1 MSRTY
6 YVPTVLL
13 RCNRCRNQTPHLL
26 IDLLNK
32 PKFGIT
38 LTYECQMCGETKKA
52 FDLNALPDFTPE
64 SDQSVAKEESK
75 APLVIAAKEESKA
88 PLVIGGT

>member
-13 RCNRCRNQTPHLL
+13 RCSKCHNQTPHLL
-26 IDLLNK
+26 IDFQNK

-38 LTYECQMCGETKKA
+38 LTYECQMCGEIKKA
-52 FDLNALPDFTPE
+52 FDLNALPEFTPE
-64 SDQSVAKEESK
+64 ITQSVIKEE
-75 APLVIAAKEESKA
+75 KEESKA
-88 PLVIGGT
+88 PLVIGGA

>member
-13 RCNRCRNQTPHLL
+13 RCNKCRNQTPHLL

-38 LTYECQMCGETKKA
+38 LTYECQMCGEIKKA
-52 FDLNALPDFTPE
+52 FDLNSLPEFTPE
-64 SDQSVAKEESK
+64 LAQDATKEEK
-75 APLVIAAKEESKA
+75 KEPVAIE
-88 PLVIGGT
+88 VT

>member
-13 RCNRCRNQTPHLL
+13 RCSKCHNQTPHLL
-26 IDLLNK
+26 IDFQNK

-52 FDLNALPDFTPE
+52 FDLNTLPEFTPE
-64 SDQSVAKEESK
+64 IEQSAASTPAKEESK
-75 APLVIAAKEESKA
+75 TLLESKA
-88 PLVIGGT
+88 SPVIGSA

>member
-13 RCNRCRNQTPHLL
+13 RCNKCHNQTPHLL
-26 IDLLNK
+26 IDLINK
-32 PKFGIT
+32 PRFGIT

-52 FDLNALPDFTPE
+52 FDLNALPEFTPE
-64 SDQSVAKEESK
+64 SVQDAAREETKEPIEVEVA
-75 APLVIAAKEESKA
+75 
-88 PLVIGGT
+88 

>member
-13 RCNRCRNQTPHLL
+13 RCNRCHNQTPHLL
-26 IDLLNK
+26 IDFQNK
-32 PKFGIT
+32 PNFGIT

-52 FDLNALPDFTPE
+52 FDLNTLPEFTPE
-64 SDQSVAKEESK
+64 IEQSAPKEESK
-75 APLVIAAKEESKA
+75 TPLVIAAKEESKA
-88 PLVIGGT
+88 PLVIGGA

>member
-13 RCNRCRNQTPHLL
+13 RCNRCHNQTPHLL

-38 LTYECQMCGETKKA
+38 LTYECQMCGETKRA
-52 FDLNALPDFTPE
+52 FDLNALPEFTPE
-64 SDQSVAKEESK
+64 ISQSAASTPSTPAKEESK
-75 APLVIAAKEESKA
+75 AP
-88 PLVIGGT
+88 PVIGGA

>member
-13 RCNRCRNQTPHLL
+13 RCSRCRNQTPHLL
-26 IDLLNK
+26 IDFQNK

-52 FDLNALPDFTPE
+52 FDLNTLPEFTSE
-64 SDQSVAKEESK
+64 LEQSAPKEESK
-75 APLVIAAKEESKA
+75 QESKQESKEP
-88 PLVIGGT
+88 PLVIGSA

>member
-13 RCNRCRNQTPHLL
+13 RCSKCRNQTPHLL
-26 IDLLNK
+26 IDLINK
-32 PKFGIT
+32 PKFAMT

-52 FDLNALPDFTPE
+52 FDLNPLLEFTPE
-64 SDQSVAKEESK
+64 SGKD
-75 APLVIAAKEESKA
+75 AAKEERKE
-88 PLVIGGT
+88 PLVIGVA

>member
-13 RCNRCRNQTPHLL
+13 RCNKCRNQTPHLL
-26 IDLLNK
+26 IDLINK

-38 LTYECQMCGETKKA
+38 LTYECQICGETKKA
-52 FDLNALPDFTPE
+52 FDLNALPEFTPE
-64 SDQSVAKEESK
+64 
-75 APLVIAAKEESKA
+75 LVQNAAKEEKKE
-88 PLVIGGT
+88 PPTIGVT

>member
-6 YVPTVLL
+6 YIPTVLL
-13 RCNRCRNQTPHLL
+13 RCNKCRNQTPHLL

-52 FDLNALPDFTPE
+52 FDLNSLPEFTPE
-64 SDQSVAKEESK
+64 LGEN
-75 APLVIAAKEESKA
+75 AAKEEKKEPIA
-88 PLVIGGT
+88 IEVT

>member
-6 YVPTVLL
+6 YIPTVLL
-13 RCNRCRNQTPHLL
+13 RCSKCHNQTPHLL
-26 IDLLNK
+26 IDFENK

-52 FDLNALPDFTPE
+52 FDLNTLPEFTPE
-64 SDQSVAKEESK
+64 IEQSVANVASAASTPAKEETK
-75 APLVIAAKEESKA
+75 APLIV
-88 PLVIGGT
+88 GTA

>member
-6 YVPTVLL
+6 YIPTVLL
-13 RCNRCRNQTPHLL
+13 RCSKCHNQTPHLL
-26 IDLLNK
+26 IDFQNQ

-52 FDLNALPDFTPE
+52 FDLNTLPEFTPE
-64 SDQSVAKEESK
+64 ISQSAAST
-75 APLVIAAKEESKA
+75 ASTPAKEESKA
-88 PLVIGGT
+88 PLVIGSA